1 MLKVQFSDEHLIK
14 MITGSEAEREM
25 AMRYIFHSQIWKN
38 MVSYYIVQNNG
49 NEQDA
54 EDVFQEAIILFDR
67 NLRLGTY
74 KGQCSLKTYF
84 MAIAKWYWLGQLR
97 KKKPQQ
103 EFSVLQYDSMEE
115 SVEVQMINQEKKKFL
130 SKALEMLGNRCKNM
144 LELYKL
150 HYSMQEIADHF
161 SFSSSDM
168 AKRETYR
175 CRMKLRDFFENNP
188 EWLNR
193 IK

>member
-1 MLKVQFSDEHLIK
+1 
-14 MITGSEAEREM
+14 
-25 AMRYIFHSQIWKN
+25 
-38 MVSYYIVQNNG
+38 
-49 NEQDA
+49 
-54 EDVFQEAIILFDR
+54 
-67 NLRLGTY
+67 
-74 KGQCSLKTYF
+74 